1 MWQETTVGRRA
12 RVTMTAA
19 LAALAAVLCGSAA
32 APEPARADVVWLCRP
47 GLEADPCR
55 GSQATTVLRAG
66 GPARVVTPRVPAR
79 PPVDCFY
86 VYPTV
91 SGQPGTNADKA
102 KDPELAAI
110 AGQQAAR
117 FSQACRVFAP
127 VYRQLTLASI
137 LGGDPAARATGA
149 QLAYGDVREAW
160 RQYLRRGDR
169 GRGVVLIGHSQG
181 SFLLR
186 QLIRDEIDRSPRTR
200 RRLVSAVLLGGNV
213 TVRRGRM
220 AGGDFRNVPGCTSP
234 RQLRCV
240 IAYSVFG
247 DTPPPDA
254 RFGRAADTPGH
265 EVLCTNPASLGD
277 NRRRTVTTLL
287 RSEPFPGLLGAGLR
301 LLYGG
306 APPTAPTPWLQPAD
320 RYSVRCARV
329 GGANVLLARPKQG
342 ARRLIASPD
351 ATWGLHLADVNLALG
366 ELVEL
371 VRGQGE
377 RYARLRAARRR

>member
-1 MWQETTVGRRA
+1 VPRQ
-12 RVTMTAA
+12 
-19 LAALAAVLCGSAA
+19 
-32 APEPARADVVWLCRP
+32 
-47 GLEADPCR
+47 
-55 GSQATTVLRAG
+55 QATTVLRAG
-66 GPARVVTPRVPAR
+66 RPARVVTPRVPAR

-91 SGQPGTNADKA
+91 SPQPGTNADKA

-137 LGGDPAARATGA
+137 LGGDAAARTTGV
-149 QLAYGDVREAW
+149 QVAYGDVREAW
-160 RQYLRRGDR
+160 REYLRRDNR
-169 GRGVVLIGHSQG
+169 GRGVVLVGHSQG
-181 SFLLR
+181 TFLLR
-186 QLIRDEIDRSPRTR
+186 QLIRDEIDRSPRGR

-213 TVRRGRM
+213 TVRRGRTT
-220 AGGDFRNVPGCTSP
+220 GGDFRNVPGCTSP
-234 RQLRCV
+234 RQLGCV

-247 DTPPPDA
+247 DTPPADA

-265 EVLCTNPASLGD
+265 EVLCTNPASLGV

-306 APPTAPTPWLQPAD
+306 APPTAATPWLQPAG
-320 RYSVRCARV
+320 RYSVRCARA
-329 GGANVLLARPKQG
+329 GGAHVLLARPGPG
-342 ARRLIASPD
+342 ARRLTASPD
-351 ATWGLHLADVNLALG
+351 ATWGLHLTDVNLALG

-377 RYARLRAARRR
+377 RYRRLSRARRRP

>member
-12 RVTMTAA
+12 RMTMTAA
-19 LAALAAVLCGSAA
+19 LAALATVLGGSAA

-47 GLEADPCR
+47 GLEPDPCR
-55 GSQATTVLRAG
+55 GSQATTVRRAG
-66 GPARVVTPRVPAR
+66 RPARVVTPRLPER

-91 SGQPGTNADKA
+91 SGQAGTNADKA

-137 LGGDPAARATGA
+137 LGGDVAARAAGA

-160 RQYLRRGDR
+160 REYLRRDNH
-169 GRGVVLIGHSQG
+169 GRGVVLVGHSQG
-181 SFLLR
+181 TFHLR
-186 QLIRDEIDRSPRTR
+186 RLIRDEIDRSPSGR

-254 RFGRAADTPGH
+254 RFGRADTPGS
-265 EVLCTNPASLGD
+265 EVLCTNPASLAD

-306 APPTAPTPWLQPAD
+306 APPTAPTAWLQPAD

-329 GGANVLLARPKQG
+329 GGAHVLLARPSG
-342 ARRLIASPD
+342 DARRLVASPD

-377 RYARLRAARRR
+377 RYRRLRAARRR